1 MPNSRETR
9 EKKGKLLQRTVQA
22 EEIGKRRK
30 QFLYFTRIVL
40 QRQVVENKLDM
51 KAEHARDRSSQ
62 KMRTDCQSEAKQN
75 NSGETKRSQTESV
88 SVERSL
94 SQKS

>member
-30 QFLYFTRIVL
+30 QFLFFTRIVL

-51 KAEHARDRSSQ
+51 KAEHTRDRSSQ
-62 KMRTDCQSEAKQN
+62 KIRTDCHSEAKQS
-75 NSGETKRSQTESV
+75 NSGETKRSQIESV

-94 SQKS
+94 SQKI

>member
-1 MPNSRETR
+1 MPNSRETG
-9 EKKGKLLQRTVQA
+9 EKEGKLLQRTVQA

-30 QFLYFTRIVL
+30 PFLLFTRIVL
-40 QRQVVENKLDM
+40 QRQVVENKLDV

-62 KMRTDCQSEAKQN
+62 KIRTDCHSEAKQN
-75 NSGETKRSQTESV
+75 NSGETKRSQIESV

-94 SQKS
+94 SQKM